1 MVTFCAGNQA
11 RVRAGSGVSPHFC
24 LTKRDPDISGL
35 TTFGS
40 IVYAFDPTR
49 PNSSFRPRGVPV
61 PYVGPAPAHGIGAV
75 NVLFRKQLRTVR
87 TVEYAGRAA
96 IAPTKK
102 ITELVVIVLSIRLSR
117 TR

>member
-102 ITELVVIVLSIRLSR
+102 IGS
-117 TR
+117 